1 MNISSLGPR
10 ASRPPDTQRASF
22 GTGQAR
28 RLRSQGRR
36 CVFLAVLIC
45 ISMAGCRRSSAPP
58 PAAPAAPAATP
69 QVAEVQGGT
78 APAAETKYFKGSI
91 GTSLDLQ
98 MKLVRA
104 GDQLSGSYFYQ
115 RIGTRINLRGK
126 IAPDGNFTLDEFDQ
140 AGKQTGT
147 FQGVWGVDS
156 KDGLATLA
164 GFWSKPNEK
173 SYENKTAF
181 SVHEEPIALTGEVE
195 LVSKQVKESNK
206 KLMYEIAAQYP
217 QLNGGSNSNFEKFNQ
232 VVRGSVMKKVTE
244 FKKNMQPEEDEEP
257 RPEGSMG
264 SDLTIAYTIALAQ
277 DDLVSIQFNVG
288 SYFQGAAHPNSYTE
302 VINYDLKNG
311 KQLKLSDLFKPG
323 VKYLQPIASYCIADL
338 KKQQATEQGKGLTAS
353 EIDTG
358 AAPVAK
364 NYQSWTITK
373 KGLGINFDAYQVGP
387 YAAGPQFVM
396 VPYTNLKELI
406 NPESPIA
413 QFAK

>member
-1 MNISSLGPR
+1 MKIGSL
-10 ASRPPDTQRASF
+10 A
-22 GTGQAR
+22 
-28 RLRSQGRR
+28 
-36 CVFLAVLIC
+36 LIL
-45 ISMAGCRRSSAPP
+45 IVAIGVAGCRRGSAPP
-58 PAAPAAPAATP
+58 ASPSSTPSTATATP
-69 QVAEVQGGT
+69 QLTDVQGGNT
-78 APAAETKYFKGSI
+78 PAPETKYFKGSI
-91 GTSLDLQ
+91 GSSLDLQ
-98 MKLVRA
+98 MKLVRT

-126 IAPDGNFTLDEFDQ
+126 IAPDGNFTLDEFDE

-147 FQGVWGVDS
+147 FQGVWGVNAQ
-156 KDGLATLA
+156 DGLATLA

-195 LVSKQVKESNK
+195 LISKQVKESNK

-217 QLNGGSNSNFEKFNQ
+217 QFNGGNNPNFEKFNQ
-232 VVRGSVMKKVTE
+232 LVRGSVMKKVAE
-244 FKKNMQPEEDEEP
+244 FKKNMQPEEGEEP

-264 SDLTIAYTIALAQ
+264 SDLSIGYTVALAQ
-277 DDLVSIQFNVG
+277 DDLVSLQFDVG
-288 SYFQGAAHPNSYTE
+288 SYYQGAAHPNSYTE

-323 VKYLQPIASYCIADL
+323 VKYLQPIATYCIADL

-396 VPYTNLKELI
+396 VPYAVVKEAI
-406 NPESPIA
+406 NPEGPIA